1 MRLKGADMVMECL
14 LEQGVETVFGY
25 PGGAIL
31 EIYDSLYKYRD
42 KIQSI
47 LTSHE
52 HILEGQY
59 LKYMIVYINIGI
71 KYSQYLHLMN
81 RGHLMQLMDMRNLLE
96 K

>member
-1 MRLKGADMVMECL
+1 MECL

-31 EIYDSLYKYRD
+31 EIYDSLYKYKD

-47 LTSHE
+47 LT
-52 HILEGQY
+52 
-59 LKYMIVYINIGI
+59 
-71 KYSQYLHLMN
+71 LMN
-81 RGHLMQLMDMRNLLE
+81 KGHLVQQMDMLNLLE